1 MKSKFIKK
9 LLCSVMALT
18 IVASMAACGSGT
30 ESTDSTVATSTAA
43 AVSSSVAEVSKPAE
57 PVTLKVFSNSPDRAT
72 GVGKLEDDMAKQYM
86 SENPNVTIQF
96 EALQDEPYK
105 QKFKA
110 YTASNSLPDIFMV
123 WGQSAFFGPV
133 MKGGYAAELN
143 VADYADYKFVG
154 GTLEGYSMDGK
165 LYGLPR
171 NLDTMLLLY
180 NKAMFDDNGLKV
192 PTTYK
197 ELLEVSKAFR
207 AKGIAPVAMTGK
219 DKWPLGIL
227 YQDLVVKLSGNQKLI
242 YEAMDGKTTFAAEPD
257 LLKAAQ
263 MVQEMADAKVF
274 QDAFTASDYGAANNL
289 FAQEKAAMYYM
300 GSWTMSMAGDA
311 NFSDHFKQNV
321 GATTFPV
328 IEGGKGTSTDALA
341 WCGAGYA
348 VSAKSANKE
357 AATKFLN
364 YMLKPENSA
373 KLSWQS
379 GAQVPAQDY
388 SGFMT
393 GKENQL
399 QTQITQVI
407 AAAKTSSGVVWY
419 DNSTPA
425 MKTDGEN
432 LSQKLA
438 AKQLTPEQF
447 LAECDKAATS
457 ARGK

>member
-9 LLCSVMALT
+9 LLSSVLALT
-18 IVASMAACGSGT
+18 IVASMAACGSST
-30 ESTDSTVATSTAA
+30 ESADSTA
-43 AVSSSVAEVSKPAE
+43 AVSSSVAEESKPAE
-57 PVTLKVFSNSPDRAT
+57 PVTLKIFSTSPDRAT
-72 GVGKLEDDMAKQYM
+72 GVGKLEDDIAAKYKA
-86 SENPNVTIQF
+86 ENPNVTIEF

-143 VADYADYKFVG
+143 TADYADYKFVN
-154 GTLEGYSMDGK
+154 GTLDGYSQDGK

-192 PTTYK
+192 PTTYA

-207 AKGIAPVAMTGK
+207 AKGIAPLAMTGK

-227 YQDLVVKLSGNQKLI
+227 YQDLVLKLSGNQKLI
-242 YEAMDGKTTFAAEPD
+242 YDAMDGKTTFAAEAD

-300 GSWTMSMAGDA
+300 GSWTMNMAGDT
-311 NFSDHFKQNV
+311 NFSEHFRQNV
-321 GATTFPV
+321 GATYFPV
-328 IEGGKGTSTDALA
+328 IDGGKGTAGDALA

-348 VSAKSANKE
+348 VSEKSANKAE
-357 AATKFLN
+357 AIKLLN
-364 YMLKPENSA
+364 YMMKPENSA
-373 KLSWQS
+373 KLSWET

-388 SGFMT
+388 SAFMT

-399 QTQITQVI
+399 QTQITALI
-407 AAAKTSSGVVWY
+407 ASAKTTSALSCWY

-447 LAECDKAATS
+447 LAECDKAATA

>member
-1 MKSKFIKK
+1 MKSKIVRR
-9 LLCSVMALT
+9 LLSCAMALL
-18 IVASMAACGSGT
+18 IAASMAACGSSNT
-30 ESTDSTVATSTAA
+30 SAEKSTDTASGTSTAA
-43 AVSSSVAEVSKPAE
+43 GESQKAAG
-57 PVTLKVFSNSPDRAT
+57 PVTLKFFSNSPDRAT
-72 GVGKLEDDMAKQYM
+72 GVGKLEDEIAAKYTG
-86 SENPNVTIQF
+86 ENPNVKIEF

-133 MKGGYAAELN
+133 MKSGYAAELN
-143 VADYADYKFVG
+143 AADYNDYKFVA
-154 GTLEGYSMDGK
+154 GTLDGYSLDGK

-192 PTTYK
+192 PTTFN

-207 AKGIAPVAMTGK
+207 AKGIAPLAMTGK

-242 YEAMDGKTTFAAEPD
+242 YDAVDGKTSFAKEPD

-263 MVQEMADAKVF
+263 LVQQLANEKVF
-274 QDAFTASDYGAANNL
+274 QDSFTSSDYGAANNL

-311 NFSDHFKQNV
+311 NFSEHFRQNV
-321 GATTFPV
+321 GAVPFPV
-328 IEGGKGTSTDALA
+328 IEGGKGTAEDSLA

-348 VSAKSANKE
+348 VSDKSANKAE
-357 AATKFLN
+357 AIKLLN
-364 YMLKPENSA
+364 YIFKPENSA

-388 SGFMT
+388 SEFMT
-393 GKENQL
+393 GSENQL
-399 QTQITQVI
+399 QKQITDLI
-407 AAAKTSSGVVWY
+407 AKATSSSGVVWY
-419 DNSTPA
+419 DSYTPGF
-425 MKTDGEN
+425 KTDGEN
-432 LSQKLA
+432 LSQELA
-438 AKQLTPEQF
+438 AGIKTPEQF
-447 LAECDKAATS
+447 LEACDKAAET
-457 ARGK
+457 ARAAQ

>member
-1 MKSKFIKK
+1 MKSNFIKK
-9 LLCSVMALT
+9 LLSSVLALT
-18 IVASMAACGSGT
+18 VAFSMTACGGT
-30 ESTDSTVATSTAA
+30 AETADSTETVAA
-43 AVSSSVAEVSKPAE
+43 SSSSEVSVDSQKPAE
-57 PVTLKVFSNSPDRAT
+57 PVTLKFFSNSPDRAT
-72 GVGKLEDDMAKQYM
+72 GVGKLEDEIAKKYM
-86 SENPNVTIQF
+86 DENPNVKIEF

-143 VADYADYKFVG
+143 TADYADYKFVG
-154 GTLEGYSMDGK
+154 GTLDGYSMDGK

-192 PTTYK
+192 PTTYS

-227 YQDLVVKLSGNQKLI
+227 YQDLVVKLSGNQRLVYDAI
-242 YEAMDGKTTFAAEPD
+242 EGKTTFAAEPD

-263 MVQEMADAKVF
+263 MIQEMADAKVF

-300 GSWTMSMAGDA
+300 GSWTMSMAGDV

-321 GATTFPV
+321 GAIYFPV
-328 IEGGKGTSTDALA
+328 IDGGKGTAADTLT

-348 VSAKSANKE
+348 VSAKSANKAE
-357 AATKFLN
+357 AVKLLNFLF
-364 YMLKPENSA
+364 KPENSA
-373 KLSWQS
+373 QLSWQS

-393 GKENQL
+393 GKETQL
-399 QTQITQVI
+399 QTQITQLI
-407 AAAKTSSGVVWY
+407 ASGKTASGVVWY
-419 DNSTPA
+419 DNATPA
-425 MKTDGEN
+425 FKTDGEN

-447 LAECDKAATS
+447 LAECDKAAAS
-457 ARGK
+457 ARK